1 MLLSD
6 LIRTLSQAGQ
16 RATAPAARQASQ
28 QYKARSPW
36 GQRVQQRQ
44 AQLMADMKSR
54 QQQRTQ
60 AQQQYQQGMQS
71 YRANTADYNQRRR
84 ALTKGNFM
92 LQGDAAISNPALREK
107 YIESKVG
114 KRPVMPT
121 EPTTST
127 ANIIRERYQRPKRTT
142 SSTKS
147 WRTRSTMPTG
157 NRRFLRGVK
166 LE

>member
-1 MLLSD
+1 MVLSD

-44 AQLMADMKSR
+44 AQLMQDMRNR
-54 QQQRTQ
+54 QQQRRI
-60 AQQQYQQGMQS
+60 AQEQYQNQMRT
-71 YRANTADYNQRRR
+71 YKTNRADYTEKRR
-84 ALTKGNFM
+84 ALGKSDSTLYGEGA
-92 LQGDAAISNPALREK
+92 LQGQMRED
-107 YIESKVG
+107 YIA
-114 KRPVMPT
+114 KRLGAKPTMPT

-127 ANIIRERYQRPKRTT
+127 ANVIRERYQRPERTQT
-142 SSTKS
+142 TKS
-147 WRTRSTMPTG
+147 WRNTRSTMPTG